1 MTGSYRKY
9 SRVLL
14 IFLLMVMMAFVAAAS
29 HDEVWAADEGYT
41 NSCLYWNANA
51 QNYGGGHILS
61 DVYHSSTVRSFLIP
75 CDDGRLM
82 RVHSYKGSKKVLV
95 EYYDK
100 DLKLVESTT
109 KSVGLANP
117 GTIYADGDFYYVVT
131 GQRGLVAAD
140 KEILHIAKYD
150 ESWKFIKS
158 TGIKGFTDTMAFYDQ
173 PVRVAEINGYLLI
186 RTAIYQGGHNVSF
199 EAILNKDSMEVVAD
213 TRTGTVNVMG
223 FTSHCFDSYI
233 GIDGN
238 DVITCEI
245 RDGDISGALLTRREF
260 DPENGNYTG
269 YRIQD
274 DYQGYMLKGNGCY
287 DSTGNCCGVSVGG
300 FEISENKYIAVGT
313 TIDQKNISTSRTRN
327 VYIAVAD
334 RDVELEDR
342 LTFQE
347 HEPGNDDGQ
356 VADIKMLT
364 SYKEGTEIANTP
376 HLVPLGGDKYL
387 VIWSRYGAL
396 YPNDDE
402 SGEGTV
408 YYQMI
413 DGDGNLVGKQYSF
426 KGMLSDCK
434 PVIYNG
440 NVLWYVRAS
449 GMMKFYMIDASDISK
464 HSAKNIPIAK
474 EHLNTRI
481 DCFTPATFDDYGYTG
496 YPHCKDCGN
505 NLDRN
510 HTIREFGWY
519 YISDDRSY
527 DTNKLVYSGKVLK
540 PYLAAAGDVKAGV
553 DYTLDIPAAVK
564 NVGTYKAK
572 LTLIGN
578 YTGSRTIKFKVI
590 PAKPKSTVKGLK
602 RKVRITMKK
611 KAAAYG
617 ADKFQIKYKTPGKKW
632 KVIETTS
639 TKKVL
644 KKLKKG
650 KWCDLKLRTCKT
662 VNGKKYYS
670 EWSYK
675 SVKVK

>member
-1 MTGSYRKY
+1 MRYNKNNLRLLLQIS
-9 SRVLL
+9 VLL
-14 IFLLMVMMAFVAAAS
+14 LLFIVMSYDA
-29 HDEVWAADEGYT
+29 VWAADEGYT

-100 DLKLVESTT
+100 DLNLVESAT

-245 RDGDISGALLTRREF
+245 RDGNISGALLTRREF

-269 YRIQD
+269 YGIQD

-287 DSTGNCCGVSVGG
+287 DSTGNCCGISVGG

-313 TIDQKNISTSRTRN
+313 TIDQKNKDTSRTRN
-327 VYIAVAD
+327 VYVAVAD

-342 LTFQE
+342 MTFQE

-364 SYKEGTEIANTP
+364 SYKEGTEMANTP
-376 HLVPLGGDKYL
+376 HLVPLGDDRYL
-387 VIWSRYGAL
+387 VIWSRSGAL
-396 YPNDDE
+396 YPGDNE
-402 SGEGTV
+402 SDEGTV
-408 YYQMI
+408 YYRMI

-449 GMMKFYMIDASDISK
+449 GMMKFYMIDSSDISK
-464 HSAKNIPIAK
+464 HSAKNITIAK

-481 DCFTPATFDDYGYTG
+481 DCFTPATFDDYGFTG
-496 YPHCKDCGN
+496 YPYCKDCGT

-510 HTIREFGWY
+510 HKINAFGWCV
-519 YISDDRSY
+519 IIDDRIY
-527 DTNKLVYSGKVLK
+527 EDNKIAYTGRQLK
-540 PYLAAAGDVKAGV
+540 PYLESAGDHKEGV
-553 DYTLDIPAAVK
+553 DYKLELPDEIK
-564 NVGTYKAK
+564 NVGTYSARV
-572 LTLIGN
+572 TLMGN
-578 YTGSRTIKFKVI
+578 YTGSKTIKFKVI
-590 PAKPKSTVKGLK
+590 PAVPRYTVKAMK
-602 RKVRITMKK
+602 HKIRITMKK
-611 KAAAYG
+611 SPSAYG
-617 ADKFQIKYKTPGKKW
+617 AGKFQIKYKVSGKKW
-632 KVIETTS
+632 KTVNTS
-639 TKKVL
+639 SQ
-644 KKLKKG
+644 KKLLKNLKTG
-650 KWCDLKLRTCKT
+650 KWCDIKVRSFRKISGKT
-662 VNGKKYYS
+662 YYS
-670 EWSYK
+670 EWTYK
-675 SVKVK
+675 YVKVK